1 MALMSESHQREAAIF
16 DAAMERAPELCGLL
30 RSPVASASDGARGR
44 ERARHD
50 VVSRQLVQ
58 HVDQHGLGADAEDG
72 SLHRAHVVV
81 LQPEVGHERDQGR
94 HSAILA
100 ARPTSRTVA

>member
-1 MALMSESHQREAAIF
+1 MAKLVVLYPHPT
-16 DAAMERAPELCGLL
+16 DADTFERRYRDEHGPTGEV
-30 RSPVASASDGARGR
+30 PVDRVER

-50 VVSRQLVQ
+50 VVSRQLVH

-81 LQPEVGHERDQGR
+81 LQAEVGQERDQRG
-94 HSAILA
+94 HAAILA
-100 ARPTSRTVA
+100 ARPTPRTVA